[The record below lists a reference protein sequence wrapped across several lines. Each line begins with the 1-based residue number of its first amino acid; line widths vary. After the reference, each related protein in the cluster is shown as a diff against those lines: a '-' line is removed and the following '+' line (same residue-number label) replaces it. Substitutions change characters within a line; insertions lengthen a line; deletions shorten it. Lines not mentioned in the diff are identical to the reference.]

1 MATLGSRPSGDA
13 GPDGP
18 AAGRA
23 PDSPAGIA
31 PDGSD
36 GVEAY
41 AGRASSDDGSDD
53 GGSDVPWAGIGLL
66 VTVLVTGA
74 FAAGW
79 HFGRRWGRLMG
90 W

>member
-1 MATLGSRPSGDA
+1 MATLGSRPAGDGT

-18 AAGRA
+18 SGDASLV
-23 PDSPAGIA
+23 PDNPAGIA
-31 PDGSD
+31 PDDSD
-36 GVEAY
+36 GVEVDVD
-41 AGRASSDDGSDD
+41 RSQDDDGS
-53 GGSDVPWAGIGLL
+53 GVQWAGFGLL
-66 VTVLVTGA
+66 TVVLVAGA